1 MNFLS
6 NLWEKIK
13 ALFNN
18 QAQTVD
24 QAAIDEARAKRLEE
38 LNDPEDDFAN
48 DVAYDAKELQLLSRK
63 AANRR
68 HFRTGYYI
76 FGTLLAI
83 VLVAWGV
90 IGFLTTPKPDRLVEK
105 TNRKEGELGT
115 FSADGIVEQE
125 DLAAIRAL
133 VADATGDRNE
143 DGQVVVEVTQIS
155 MPAKQTEENQSAFQV
170 AYEDI
175 EEALISPNVSLVIG
189 RQNFLAQA
197 EVVDDLVGETIF
209 VSELMPDMHQN
220 NPLWEYRI
228 AARAGESKQAV
239 LAAEVLA
246 ALAKK

>member
-90 IGFLTTPKPDRLVEK
+90 IGFLTTPKPDICIMIQ
-105 TNRKEGELGT
+105 
-115 FSADGIVEQE
+115 ADGIVEQE